1 MLVNKVRN
9 KKKYDNPTVVSLFT
23 CGMGMD
29 RGFEL
34 GGFQTVY
41 ANDITK
47 FACET
52 IRNVKKKELEKK
64 TLHLDEGSIFNISSQ
79 KILEN
84 IELEKGEPDLII
96 GGPPC
101 QSFSTAGIR
110 RGLKDDRGMAVMEYI
125 KKINEIRPKAF
136 VFENV
141 HGIISMAKDPI
152 SFYDRVEMN
161 DSELRHSQKKGCLF
175 RYIENKF
182 NKLRKPKEGIG
193 YTIKHNILNAAD
205 FGIPQNRKRFVMI
218 GIRKDVGNAEEVMNM
233 IKSKAKYADPK
244 KISTRKNL
252 KAKADRFQVRSN
264 KDLEK
269 DKPEKAA
276 KYQIKADEYKTKA
289 EELDKKEWK
298 TLKTLENKFEGK
310 IPEECVKFSVNTM
323 KFLKH
328 IPKKTGGCWVDLP
341 KKLQIEAMGEA
352 ADTEDP
358 KRKGKQGGRRGF
370 YRRLSWDK
378 PSPTL
383 VTSPTQTGTCMA
395 HPEYDRP
402 LSVKEYAIIQ
412 GFPINWKF
420 QGSLADRYR
429 MIGEAVPVKL
439 AKIIAETIHE
449 NIS

>member
-1 MLVNKVRN
+1 MLVNKSKN
-9 KKKYDNPTVVSLFT
+9 KKYGNPTVISLFT

-52 IRNVKKKELEKK
+52 IRNVKKEEIGKK
-64 TLHLDEGSIFNISSQ
+64 TLHLDEGNIFDIPSK

-101 QSFSTAGIR
+101 QSFSTAGTR
-110 RGLKDDRGMAVMEYI
+110 KGLKDERGMAVMEYI

-141 HGIISMAKDPI
+141 HGIISMAIDPM
-152 SFYDRVEMN
+152 SFYDRIEMN
-161 DSELRHSQKKGCLF
+161 DSELRRSQRKGSLF

-182 NKLRKPKEGIG
+182 NELKKPKEGIG
-193 YTIKHNILNAAD
+193 YTIKHDILNAAD

-218 GIRKDVGNAEEVMNM
+218 GIRKDVGNAEEVMDR

-244 KISTRKNL
+244 KISTRKDL
-252 KAKADRFQVRSN
+252 QIKAVKYQEIANKA
-264 KDLEK
+264 LENN
-269 DKPEKAA
+269 KPEKAEN
-276 KYQIKADEYKTKA
+276 YQRKADEYKKKA
-289 EELDKKEWK
+289 EKLDKKEWR
-298 TLKTLENKFEGK
+298 TLKTLKNKFEGET
-310 IPEECVKFSVNTM
+310 PEEYVKFSANTM

-328 IPKKTGGCWVDLP
+328 IPKKTGGCWIDLP
-341 KKLQIEAMGEA
+341 KKLQIEAMGGA

-378 PSPTL
+378 PAPTL

-412 GFPINWKF
+412 GFPTNWKF

-439 AKIIAETIHE
+439 AMIIAETIHE
-449 NIS
+449 HIT

>member
-1 MLVNKVRN
+1 MQATKLKQ
-9 KKKYDNPTVVSLFT
+9 KKHYDSPTVISLFT

-29 RGFEL
+29 RGFENA
-34 GGFQTVY
+34 GFQTVY

-52 IRNVKKKELEKK
+52 IRNVKKEEIGKK
-64 TLHLDEGSIFNISSQ
+64 ILHLDEGSIFNIPSE

-84 IELEKGEPDLII
+84 IGLEEGEPDLII

-101 QSFSTAGIR
+101 QSFSTAGMR
-110 RGLKDDRGMAVMEYI
+110 KGLKDDRGMAVMEYI

-141 HGIISMAKDPI
+141 HGIISMAKDPM

-161 DSELRHSQKKGCLF
+161 DSELRHSQKKGSLF

-182 NKLRKPKEGIG
+182 NELKKPKEGIG
-193 YTIKHNILNAAD
+193 YTIKHEILNAAD
-205 FGIPQNRKRFVMI
+205 YGIPQNRKRFVMI
-218 GIRKDVGNAEEVMNM
+218 GIRKDVGNAEEVMDM

-244 KISTRKNL
+244 KISIRKDL
-252 KAKADRFQVRSN
+252 MKKADRYQAIAD
-264 KDLEK
+264 KALEK

-276 KYQIKADEYKTKA
+276 KYQMKADEYKTKA
-289 EELDKKEWK
+289 KRLDKKEWK
-298 TLKTLENKFEGK
+298 TLKTLEKKFEGEF
-310 IPEECVKFSVNTM
+310 PEECVKFSPNTM

-328 IPKKTGGCWVDLP
+328 VPKKTGGCWIDLP
-341 KKLQIEAMGEA
+341 QKLQVEAMGGA
-352 ADTEDP
+352 ADTDDP

-383 VTSPTQTGTCMA
+383 VTSPTPTGTCMA

-412 GFPINWKF
+412 GFPTNWKF

-449 NIS
+449 NII